1 MSTIRA
7 ILVSVVA
14 LAVAI
19 LPVSVGKAGTTS
31 PQAFITGM
39 QADCCPHGTPCD
51 KRAPGDC
58 APSAGCVLK
67 CFNVLGALVKLS
79 SFAPAKLPSEKSL
92 LLISRAV
99 SRSDNPPLP
108 PPRA

>member
-14 LAVAI
+14 LSVAI

-58 APSAGCVLK
+58 APSARCVLK
-67 CFNVLGALVKLS
+67 CFNVLGAT

-92 LLISRAV
+92 LLISSAV
-99 SRSDNPPLP
+99 SRSDNPPVP